1 MNPEVLNE
9 YCTYADIE
17 IIQEKYSLLDRKVE
31 ETLLPV
37 CQERKILLQAYSP
50 LEQGV
55 LTEQFRQKRI
65 HQIRRDLSISHGER
79 RSVMRGCFRCL
90 IRGWISVKKY
100 NCQLEHLAI
109 AWILKQPG
117 VNILCG
123 ARKITHLESNI
134 KGAEIALT
142 EEDAERIRRDVESF
156 FMMRKQF
163 DQY

>member
-1 MNPEVLNE
+1 M
-9 YCTYADIE
+9 
-17 IIQEKYSLLDRKVE
+17 E

-55 LTEQFRQKRI
+55 LTEQFRQKRDTPDQKRFVNKPWGKKEC
-65 HQIRRDLSISHGER
+65 HERMLQMFDSWMDLCE
-79 RSVMRGCFRCL
+79 
-90 IRGWISVKKY
+90 KY

-142 EEDAERIRRDVESF
+142 EEDTERIRKDVESF
-156 FMMRKQF
+156 MMRETI
-163 DQY
+163 

>member
-1 MNPEVLNE
+1 M
-9 YCTYADIE
+9 
-17 IIQEKYSLLDRKVE
+17 
-31 ETLLPV
+31 
-37 CQERKILLQAYSP
+37 LQMFDSWMA
-50 LEQGV
+50 LCE
-55 LTEQFRQKRI
+55 
-65 HQIRRDLSISHGER
+65 
-79 RSVMRGCFRCL
+79 
-90 IRGWISVKKY
+90 KY

-156 FMMRKQF
+156 L
-163 DQY
+163 